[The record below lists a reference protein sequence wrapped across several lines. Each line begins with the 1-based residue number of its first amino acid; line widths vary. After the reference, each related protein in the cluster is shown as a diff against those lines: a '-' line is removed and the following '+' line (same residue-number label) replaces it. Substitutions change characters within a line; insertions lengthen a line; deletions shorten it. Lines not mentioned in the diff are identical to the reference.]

1 MKNLP
6 FFMRCSDWI
15 SKPLIIYCRD
25 KNLIT
30 SKNNWCLVKVYQIFL
45 QKLEIGNTRS
55 DVNQWD
61 LPDEFLICRESLT
74 KKANIIENMKIWK
87 Q

>member
-1 MKNLP
+1 MQIQKLNL
-6 FFMRCSDWI
+6 
-15 SKPLIIYCRD
+15 
-25 KNLIT
+25 
-30 SKNNWCLVKVYQIFL
+30 KNNWYLVKVYQIFF

-61 LPDEFLICRESLT
+61 LPDELLINRESLT
-74 KKANIIENMKIWK
+74 NKANIIENMKIRK